1 MDWSNLKKDTFLS
14 ASWDGH
20 VKVVS
25 GQPKRFTCPL
35 LTHMSSGRPND
46 LALLRP

>member
-14 ASWDGH
+14 ASWDGN

-25 GQPKRFTCPL
+25 RPSKRPSAPPL
-35 LTHMSSGRPND
+35 TLMSSGRPND
-46 LALLRP
+46 PVL